1 MGLLGKLIVNIDA
14 DLTGLRSQIKA
25 AERVMA
31 QSAKTLGSLSASLT
45 QAITLPFAA
54 ISVGAIKAAADL
66 NRLTDGLQTTMLDAG
81 RSVFSVQTE
90 IEALRKAA
98 LAPGLDFEQAVKGSL
113 RLQGVGL
120 SAERAREILIQFG
133 NAVAVAGGTA
143 DNLNSVT
150 VQLAQIIGKGKIL
163 TQDLNIIKE
172 NMPSVAQAMIKAF
185 GTADAEGIQ
194 KLGLSADVFVERLT
208 KQLATLPRATGGLAN
223 AITNVFS
230 AIKQSAADLGNILAT
245 KLNVTGKLEQLS
257 SYVLGLADA
266 FKALSPIAQDA
277 VLGIAAFALALGPA
291 IKVGSLLISTVGGIS
306 VVIAQMRQAMA
317 AVQTGGLVG
326 WWKSLNDV
334 MKANVIG
341 VVIGVALAAAA
352 AFALLGKS
360 TDAAAKTQQALVEI
374 NKQASDSVAE
384 ERVKVGLLVDVLKSE
399 TATRDEKSEAL
410 KKLNAIAPEYF
421 KGLNAEKISVDQ
433 LNLAYDGYINSIL
446 RAARAKA
453 AEGKL
458 IELDK
463 QAIEIAEKKNDAL
476 AKAANFVV
484 PDRPRAA
491 NASGIGDLQ
500 DEGARAASLAI
511 QAKANSDIQIKA
523 FDAQAAAV
531 KQQMDALKGLIKA
544 NTDLVPTEE
553 QKTAALAASRK
564 ALEESAASV
573 KAEKE
578 ATKEAGKQAKVYA
591 EALADVQK
599 EIDKAALT
607 GADAFQSQADAIE
620 SGLGKLLDA
629 GFSKGSKE
637 VQTMVAML
645 EKLKAT
651 INPAG
656 PIELLNNLL
665 KLDKGSKEVQTLV
678 GVFGQFE
685 TAIKTVTP
693 TIPNMV
699 ALLRSDAAG
708 VQIKKVVDLLNEAKV
723 AAQGVT
729 PLAPLT
735 QRTPGAPV
743 SETAGVAPVS
753 PIAPVP
759 QEVLD
764 SYALLPEYLQAWQDK
779 AIESQQILD
788 TFWEANG
795 AAMMAARDAMME
807 FGSVIESSLSD
818 ANTSW
823 DDFGAAAKNA
833 IVGVIGNL
841 IKLTVAS
848 AITSAF
854 KSSPNPLLGAGLAAI
869 GGALAAGIFKRL
881 VGAAKF
887 AQGTLSAPGGLSLV
901 GEEGPELL
909 NVPTRSGIRIAAK
922 HAGAVQDAIGRAV
935 SGGQASGLSVV
946 GQKGPQYIHLP
957 RGAQVIPAPQTRK
970 ALDSMRRSMSGA
982 ASTLQRTLHHVPS
995 PRLENKVMNMPDP
1008 LSFAGQYSAD
1018 MAGLQRTPRIVSV
1031 GQTNIVSHVQGST
1044 QPQRVDVEIAGELTA
1059 RGSDLV
1065 LVLDKA
1071 KKRQT
1076 RVSGK

>member
-14 DLTGLRSQIKA
+14 DLTGLRTQIKA

-31 QSAKTLGSLSASLT
+31 QSAKTLGGLSAKLT

-66 NRLTDGLQTTMLDAG
+66 NRLTDGLKTTMLDAG

-143 DNLNSVT
+143 ENLNSVT

-163 TQDLNIIKE
+163 TADLNIVKE

-194 KLGLSADVFVERLT
+194 KLGLSADVFVEKLT

-230 AIKQSAADLGNILAT
+230 AIKQSAADLGNVLAE
-245 KLNVTGKLEQLS
+245 KLNVGDRLEQLS
-257 SYVLGLADA
+257 TFVLGLADA
-266 FKALSPIAQDA
+266 FKALSPSAQDT
-277 VLGIAAFALALGPA
+277 VLRIAAFGLALGPA
-291 IKVGSLLISTVGGIS
+291 IKVGSLLISTIGGIS
-306 VVIAQMRQAMA
+306 VAIAQMRQTMA

-360 TDAAAKTQQALVEI
+360 TDAAAKTQKALLEI

-399 TATRDEKSEAL
+399 TATRDQKADAL
-410 KKLNAIAPEYF
+410 KKLNAIAPDYF
-421 KGLNAEKISVDQ
+421 KGLNAEKVSIDQ

-463 QAIEIAEKKNDAL
+463 QALEIAEKKNNAL
-476 AKAANFVV
+476 AQAANFVV

-491 NASGIGDLQ
+491 NANGVGDLQ

-511 QAKANSDIQIKA
+511 QAKANSEIQIKA
-523 FDAQAAAV
+523 FDEQAAAV

-553 QKTAALAASRK
+553 QKAAALASSRK
-564 ALEESAASV
+564 AIEENAASV
-573 KAEKE
+573 NAGKL

-599 EIDKAALT
+599 EVDKAALT
-607 GADAFQSQADAIE
+607 GADAFEAQANAIE
-620 SGLGKLLDA
+620 NGLGKLLDA

-645 EKLKAT
+645 EKLKAS
-651 INPAG
+651 INPTG
-656 PIELLNNLL
+656 PVELLNNLL
-665 KLDKGSKEVQTLV
+665 KLDKGSEEVQTLV
-678 GVFGQFE
+678 GAFGQFE
-685 TAIKTVTP
+685 AAIKTVTP
-693 TIPNMV
+693 TIPNLV
-699 ALLRSDAAG
+699 ALFKSDAAG
-708 VQIKKVVDLLNEAKV
+708 EQIKQVVALLNQAKA

-729 PLAPLT
+729 PLSPLE

-743 SETAGVAPVS
+743 SETAGVAPQS
-753 PIAPVP
+753 PIERVP

-779 AIESQQILD
+779 AIESQQVLSE
-788 TFWEANG
+788 FWESNG
-795 AAMMAARDAMME
+795 AAMMAARDAMLE
-807 FGSVIESSLSD
+807 FGSVIESSLAD

-823 DDFGAAAKNA
+823 GDFGAAAKSA

-841 IKLTVAS
+841 IKLSVAS

-909 NVPTRSGIRIAAK
+909 NLPTRSGIRIASK
-922 HAGAVQDAIGRAV
+922 HACAVQDAIGHAVFGRAK
-935 SGGQASGLSVV
+935 SGLSVV
-946 GQKGPQYIHLP
+946 GKNGPEYIHLP
-957 RGAQVIPAPQTRK
+957 KGAQVIPAQQTRT
-970 ALDSMRRSMSGA
+970 AIDAMRRSMSA
-982 ASTLQRTLHHVPS
+982 VPTLLQIAPHQVP
-995 PRLENKVMNMPDP
+995 DT
-1008 LSFAGQYSAD
+1008 LSFAGQYRANI
-1018 MAGLQRTPRIVSV
+1018 AGLQRSPRDIAV
-1031 GQTNIVSHVQGST
+1031 GQTGVVSHVYTSA
-1044 QPQRVDVEIAGELTA
+1044 QPQQVEITGEMTA

-1065 LVLDKA
+1065 LVLEKA
-1071 KKRQT
+1071 KKRSV
-1076 RVSGK
+1076 RVAGK